1 MLTPVTLTG
10 GTQMCHF
17 PIYIAY
23 RSGIQFDQLCVL
35 HALGRVLKEDKDRNL
50 KLTRTLKLTSSIWE
64 KQIVDNNMIK
74 PQLQILVSNQVLIH
88 VL

>member
-1 MLTPVTLTG
+1 MLTPVTLTLHSFTG

-64 KQIVDNNMIK
+64 KQIVVNNSC
-74 PQLQILVSNQVLIH
+74 QQIDKTSYKF
-88 VL
+88 